1 LLKKEALI
9 NKNGSPLFIFFRTSS
24 EENRVFGFM
33 RTVGQGHTCSLTLR
47 FQDPKSENQTSPAL
61 ERRRVL
67 RCGVGSDRFLYAV
80 NSLSVVGVGGLHRLI
95 TRVQREKKRWKGS
108 QHNSSGAAGEVAKK
122 SGVEEEQHEQ

>member
-1 LLKKEALI
+1 V
-9 NKNGSPLFIFFRTSS
+9 RTGPFVF
-24 EENRVFGFM
+24 ENR
-33 RTVGQGHTCSLTLR
+33 RPRHTSSLTLR
-47 FQDPKSENQTSPAL
+47 FQDPKSENQSPPPPTL

-67 RCGVGSDRFLYAV
+67 RCGVGSDRFLYPV

-108 QHNSSGAAGEVAKK
+108 QDNSSGAAGEAAKK